1 MTKTRKTRSTY
12 VRWLTTGLFA
22 MVLSFSPFVVTEK
35 GAIETQVAC
44 ADGSC
49 CPHDGA
55 ICGLNGENYP
65 DKDYNNGPCDD
76 GWDWP
81 WENGQE

>member
-1 MTKTRKTRSTY
+1 MTKTMKARSIY
-12 VRWLTTGLFA
+12 VRWFTAGLFA

-35 GAIETQVAC
+35 GTIETQIAC

-49 CPHDGA
+49 CPYNGA

-65 DKDYNNGPCDD
+65 DKDYNSGPCDD
-76 GWDWP
+76 GWNWP
-81 WENGQE
+81 WENGHE